1 MAIRPRLID
10 PIERCLSCESFVYK
24 QADGQIPGKEA
35 PDLDL
40 IVTICGHVFDRACLM
55 TWLQTGSTCPLFP
68 EENAKITLKECHDL
82 KDSMT
87 FLCKHYDKN
96 QAIASEVLKEVA
108 DKICSICHDTFSSA
122 YYLPT
127 EKRFMHKTCWL
138 KKNPTQ
144 SGNSPPEFHPQQLAN
159 FEMKIRPT
167 LPVEVTPPTFSNTG
181 LFVLSAI
188 WVPISA
194 WAWGMNW
201 RYHQRNNLF
210 LFVLSLPTLVTINT
224 CFLLYRN
231 LRSVFTENPV

>member
-1 MAIRPRLID
+1 MAVRPRLID

-24 QADGQIPGKEA
+24 QADSQIPGKEA

-40 IVTICGHVFDRACLM
+40 IVTTCCHVFDRTCL
-55 TWLQTGSTCPLFP
+55 TPWLEKKSTCPLPP
-68 EENAKITLKECHDL
+68 EDAKITLKGCHDL
-82 KDSMT
+82 KDSMI

-96 QAIASEVLKEVA
+96 QATAIKVLKEEA
-108 DKICSICHDTFSSA
+108 DTSCIFCLATFSSA

-127 EKRFMHKTCWL
+127 EKGFMHKACWL
-138 KKNPTQ
+138 EKNPTQ
-144 SGNSPPEFHPQQLAN
+144 SRSPPPEFYPQQIAN
-159 FEMKIRPT
+159 FEMEIKPT

-194 WAWGMNW
+194 WAWVMNW

-231 LRSVFTENPV
+231 LRSVFTEKPV